1 MRIRRHQQETLAAT
15 EGVIKGEVQTPRTLS
30 SNHERNYRASLPF
43 FKRKM
48 KYSILT
54 IAATLILMSGLG
66 TFTFYKLFSGSTSQ
80 SESITI
86 VEQVHELATLATAE
100 AVVTTVIKEEDNKL
114 FNKELN
120 IHLPGTKRTVLLV
133 VPATVLAG
141 VDLQNISETDIKV
154 NEEKKEIS
162 LTIPHASIIQEPSI
176 QMDKVETYSEEGLF
190 RSEVNWEE
198 GFDLAAAA
206 KQDIEKE
213 AQGMGL
219 LEKAEDSAVKVISNF
234 YHNLGY
240 SVKIEFK

>member
-1 MRIRRHQQETLAAT
+1 
-15 EGVIKGEVQTPRTLS
+15 
-30 SNHERNYRASLPF
+30 
-43 FKRKM
+43 
-48 KYSILT
+48 
-54 IAATLILMSGLG
+54 MSGLG

-86 VEQVHELATLATAE
+86 VEQVQELATLATAE

-120 IHLPGTKRTVLLV
+120 IHLPGTKRTILLV

-141 VDLQNISETDIKV
+141 VDLQNISETDIQV
-154 NEEKKEIS
+154 NEEQKEIS

-206 KQDIEKE
+206 KQEIEKE

-219 LEKAEDSAVKVISNF
+219 LEKAEDSAVKVVTNF

>member
-1 MRIRRHQQETLAAT
+1 MRIRRHHQETLAAT
-15 EGVIKGEVQTPRTLS
+15 EGNIKGEVQTPRTLS
-30 SNHERNYRASLPF
+30 SNHERNYRTSLPYY
-43 FKRKM
+43 KRKM

-54 IAATLILMSGLG
+54 IAATLLLMSGLG

-86 VEQVHELATLATAE
+86 VEQVQELATLATAE

-141 VDLQNISETDIKV
+141 VDLQNISETDIQV
-154 NEEKKEIS
+154 NEEQKEIS

-206 KQDIEKE
+206 KQEIEKE

>member
-1 MRIRRHQQETLAAT
+1 MGIRRHQQETLAAT
-15 EGVIKGEVQTPRTLS
+15 EGIIKGEVQTPRTLS
-30 SNHERNYRASLPF
+30 SNHERNYRTSLPF
-43 FKRKM
+43 YKRKM

-54 IAATLILMSGLG
+54 IVATLLLMSGLG

-86 VEQVHELATLATAE
+86 VEQVQELATLATAE

-141 VDLQNISETDIKV
+141 VDLQNVSERDIKV
-154 NEEKKEIS
+154 NEEQKEIS

-206 KQDIEKE
+206 KQEIEKE

>member
-1 MRIRRHQQETLAAT
+1 MRTRRHHQETLAAT
-15 EGVIKGEVQTPRTLS
+15 EGIIKGEVQTPRTLS
-30 SNHERNYRASLPF
+30 SNHERNYRTSLPF
-43 FKRKM
+43 YKRKM

-54 IAATLILMSGLG
+54 IAATLLLMSGLG
-66 TFTFYKLFSGSTSQ
+66 TFSFYKLFSGSTSQ

-86 VEQVHELATLATAE
+86 VEQVQELATLATAE

-120 IHLPGTKRTVLLV
+120 IHLPGTKRTLLLV

-141 VDLQNISETDIKV
+141 VDLQNISETDIQV
-154 NEEKKEIS
+154 NEEQKEIS

-206 KQDIEKE
+206 KQEIEKE

-219 LEKAEDSAVKVISNF
+219 LEKAEDSAVKVITNF

>member
-1 MRIRRHQQETLAAT
+1 MRIRRHHQETLAAT
-15 EGVIKGEVQTPRTLS
+15 EGIIKGEVQTPRTLS
-30 SNHERNYRASLPF
+30 SNHERNYRTSLPF
-43 FKRKM
+43 YKRKM

-54 IAATLILMSGLG
+54 IAATLLLMSGLG

-80 SESITI
+80 SEAITI
-86 VEQVHELATLATAE
+86 VEQVQELATLVTAE

-141 VDLQNISETDIKV
+141 VDLQNISKTDIQV
-154 NEEKKEIS
+154 NEEQKEIS

-206 KQDIEKE
+206 KQEIEKE

-219 LEKAEDSAVKVISNF
+219 LEKAEDSAVKVITNF

>member
-1 MRIRRHQQETLAAT
+1 
-15 EGVIKGEVQTPRTLS
+15 
-30 SNHERNYRASLPF
+30 
-43 FKRKM
+43 M

-54 IAATLILMSGLG
+54 IAATLLLMSGLG
-66 TFTFYKLFSGSTSQ
+66 TFSFYKLFSGSTSQ

-86 VEQVHELATLATAE
+86 VEQVQELATLATAE

-120 IHLPGTKRTVLLV
+120 IHLPGTNRTLLLV

-141 VDLQNISETDIKV
+141 VDLQNISETDIQV
-154 NEEKKEIS
+154 NEEQKEIS

-206 KQDIEKE
+206 KQEIEKE

-219 LEKAEDSAVKVISNF
+219 LEKAEDSAVKVITNF